1 MLDGLKLEKILMAI
15 VVLSILLTAPLIYNR
30 AKVEWQNDTY
40 EMIIPYEEIRELA
53 NRGLDTTDMLNTLAE
68 MGVGGISFEP
78 TGIQDLE
85 KKGQVMTLTK
95 SDLFSM
101 LQHEDEVTREKVL
114 YSSANGLYILLR
126 NDLEDR
132 WEKAILTSFK
142 DRITKIN
149 DIPTVKGEAIYFIN
163 GLNKQELLQ
172 GTTTVA
178 NPILTRPIGF
188 DEDLIAQF
196 ATAGFEPVFRV
207 GNNIDEANSFVLDQM
222 KQLSDQF
229 DAHKI
234 VFTGMEMLGVSPHE
248 DLKLTDAE
256 EFALRL
262 KNEGFVLMPIEFT
275 DQDGLQTYARK
286 FGNKIVRLHSL
297 DFFDG
302 RGGYT
307 DRATRAVK
315 ERNIRALY
323 IHIASIK
330 NLEAETITARQ
341 SFEVATIGIQAIQE
355 KMANKHQSGIAHSY
369 GLLNAS
375 TWMTLAALVGVAAF
389 VALAA
394 TMVSNKI
401 ALLTFAGMLLVAA
414 GYLVTGSL
422 LFLQAAALAVSIV
435 AATWAAVTGE
445 YINSKKEMVIK
456 FMKAAIIALIGAWFV
471 ATLLYGNLF
480 LVKIDEFRGVKLLF
494 LLPIVLTGLHVIRD
508 HVKELAMA
516 VARNY
521 YFIIFAVIAAGLAI
535 LLMRSGND
543 AGEIVSGT
551 ELMLRQGLE
560 DLMFVR
566 PRTKEFLI
574 GYPIFVLAMYIIY
587 QGKGWEQRIG
597 KYLLAGGAVGFLST
611 VNTFTHLHIPL
622 YISFLRTIY
631 GFAIG
636 ALLGIVLIWLYKL
649 AKKYWPMIQA
659 RL

>member
-1 MLDGLKLEKILMAI
+1 MKKILMAI
-15 VVLSILLTAPLIYNR
+15 VALSILLTAPLIYNR

-40 EMIIPYEEIRELA
+40 EMIVPYEEIRELE
-53 NRGLDTTDMLNTLAE
+53 NRGLDTGEMLSTLADL
-68 MGVGGISFEP
+68 GVKGISFEP

-101 LQHEDEVTREKVL
+101 LQNEDEVTRENVL
-114 YSSANGLYILLR
+114 YSRANGLYILLR
-126 NDLEDR
+126 NDLDER
-132 WEKAILTSFK
+132 WERAILTTFK
-142 DRITKIN
+142 DRIEKVE
-149 DIPTVKGEAIYFIN
+149 DVPTLTGESLYFIS

-172 GTTTVA
+172 GTTTVS
-178 NPILTRPIGF
+178 NPILTKPIGY
-188 DEDLIAQF
+188 DEEVIAEY
-196 ATAGFEPVFRV
+196 AAYGFEPVFRI
-207 GNNIDEANSFVLDQM
+207 GNNVSEANSFVLDQM

-234 VFTGMEMLGVSPHE
+234 VFTGNAMLGVSPHE
-248 DLKLTDAE
+248 DLEITDAE
-256 EFALRL
+256 EYALRL

-275 DQDGLQTYARK
+275 DQDGLQTYART
-286 FGNKIVRLHSL
+286 FQNKIVRLHSI

-323 IHIASIK
+323 IHIADIK
-330 NLEAETITARQ
+330 RLEAEMITADQ
-341 SFEVATIGIQAIQE
+341 SFEVATIGIDAIQE
-355 KMANKHQSGIAHSY
+355 KMADKHQPGISQSY
-369 GLLNAS
+369 NILKSS
-375 TWMTLAALVGVAAF
+375 TWMTLAALIGVAAF
-389 VALAA
+389 IAVAAL
-394 TMVSNKI
+394 MVSEKI
-401 ALLTFAGMLLVAA
+401 ALLTFGGMLVVAA
-414 GYLVTGSL
+414 GYIVTGSI

-435 AATWAAVTGE
+435 AATWAAITGE

-456 FMKAAIIALIGAWFV
+456 FVKAAAIALIGAWFV
-471 ATLLYGNLF
+471 TALLYGNLF

-508 HVKELAMA
+508 HVKELALA
-516 VARNY
+516 FTRNY
-521 YFIIFAVIAAGLAI
+521 YFIIFAVLAAGMAI
-535 LLMRSGND
+535 LLLRSGND
-543 AGEIVSGT
+543 AGEIVSGA

-574 GYPIFVLAMYIIY
+574 GYPLFVLAMFIIY

-597 KYLLAGGAVGFLST
+597 KYLLAGGAIGFLST

-622 YISFLRTIY
+622 YISVLRTIY

-636 ALLGIVLIWLYKL
+636 ALLGIVLIWMYKL
-649 AKKYWPMIQA
+649 GKKYWPLIQA
-659 RL
+659 KL